1 MPGALDGYRII
12 DLTQNVAG
20 PLCTMILGD
29 EGAEVIKVEP
39 LDGGDHTRLAAR
51 RRAGFSAS
59 FLNNNRNKRSI
70 CIDLKAPQGV
80 ALVKHL
86 AAGADV
92 FIQNFRPGVVERLG
106 LGEAEI
112 RAAAPTIVYVSISGF
127 GEIGPYAQK
136 PVYDPVIQAYSG
148 LATVQAGSDEARP
161 RMLRTI
167 LPDKLTAIT
176 ASQAVTAALLAR
188 ERSGEGQ
195 HVRLSMLEAVLQFLW
210 ASDFGDQTLVGN
222 EPPRQ
227 EAASATDLV
236 YQTADGWITVAVQTN
251 AQWVA
256 LTRVLGR
263 AEWLDDPRFA
273 TPALR
278 QQNVDDRLRLTQEAL
293 ARDSSANWLD
303 RLTEAGVPCAPV
315 LTRNEVMRA
324 PQVEALGLVV
334 ETTHPKAGR
343 LRQTRPAARFSRT
356 PSEIRR
362 GAPGLGEDTDAILAE
377 LGCPPEE
384 VATLRAAGVINR
396 SDDR

>member
-1 MPGALDGYRII
+1 MPGALHGFKVI

-20 PLCTMILGD
+20 PLCTMILAD

-39 LDGGDHTRLAAR
+39 LDGGDHTRLSGQ
-51 RRAGFSAS
+51 RRAGFAAS

-70 CIDLKAPQGV
+70 CIDLKAPEGV
-80 ALVKHL
+80 ALVKRL
-86 AAGADV
+86 CAGADV
-92 FIQNFRPGVVERLG
+92 FMQNFRPGVVERLG
-106 LGEAEI
+106 LGEAEV
-112 RAAAPTIVYVSISGF
+112 RAASPRIVYVSVSGF
-127 GEIGPYAQK
+127 GEIGPYAGK

-188 ERSGEGQ
+188 ERTGEGQ

-210 ASDFGDQTLVGN
+210 ASDFGDQTFVGN
-222 EPPRQ
+222 EPARQ
-227 EAASATDLV
+227 EAASSTDLV
-236 YQTADGWITVAVQTN
+236 YETADGWITVAVQTN

-256 LTRVLGR
+256 LCGALGHP
-263 AEWLDDPRFA
+263 EWLDDPRFK

-278 QQNVDDRLRLTQEAL
+278 QQNVEDRLRLTQEAL
-293 ARDSSANWLD
+293 KAGASADLLD
-303 RLTEAGVPCAPV
+303 KLTRAQVPCAPV
-315 LTRNEVMRA
+315 LTRNQVMRA

-334 ETTHPKAGR
+334 ETQHHQAGK

-362 GAPGLGEDTDAILAE
+362 GGPALGEDTDAILTE
-377 LGCPPEE
+377 LGLS
-384 VATLRAAGVINR
+384 ATEIAALQAAGVVNAA
-396 SDDR
+396 

>member
-1 MPGALDGYRII
+1 MPGALHGFRVV

-20 PLCTMILGD
+20 PLCTMILAD

-39 LDGGDHTRLAAR
+39 LDGGDHTRLSGQ
-51 RRAGFSAS
+51 RRAGLAAS

-70 CIDLKAPQGV
+70 CIDLKAPEGI
-80 ALVKHL
+80 ALVKRL
-86 AAGADV
+86 CAGADV
-92 FIQNFRPGVVERLG
+92 FMQNFRPGVVERLG

-112 RAAAPTIVYVSISGF
+112 RAASPKIVYVSVSGF
-127 GEIGPYAQK
+127 GEIGPYAGK

-188 ERSGEGQ
+188 ERTGEGQ

-210 ASDFGDQTLVGN
+210 ASDFGDQTFVGD
-222 EPPRQ
+222 EPAKQ
-227 EAASATDLV
+227 EAASSTDLV
-236 YQTADGWITVAVQTN
+236 YETADGWITVAVQTN

-256 LTRVLGR
+256 LCGALDRK
-263 AEWLDDPRFA
+263 EWLDDPRFR

-278 QQNVDDRLRLTQEAL
+278 QQNVEDRLRLTQEAL
-293 ARDSSANWLD
+293 KAGKSADWLH
-303 RLTEAGVPCAPV
+303 RLTKAQVPCAPI
-315 LTRNEVMRA
+315 LTRNQVVRA

-334 ETTHPKAGR
+334 ETTHHKAGK

-362 GAPGLGEDTDAILAE
+362 GAPALGEDTGAILLE
-377 LGCPPEE
+377 LGLSAAEIAALRE
-384 VATLRAAGVINR
+384 VGVINAA
-396 SDDR
+396 

>member
-1 MPGALDGYRII
+1 MPGALHGFKIV

-20 PLCTMILGD
+20 PLCTMILAD
-29 EGAEVIKVEP
+29 EGAEVIKIEP
-39 LDGGDHTRLAAR
+39 LEGGDHTRLSGR
-51 RRAGFSAS
+51 RRAGLAAS

-70 CIDLKAPQGV
+70 CIDLKAPEGV
-80 ALVKHL
+80 ALVKRL
-86 AAGADV
+86 CAGADV
-92 FIQNFRPGVVERLG
+92 FMQNFRPGVVERLG

-112 RAAAPTIVYVSISGF
+112 REASPKIVYVSVSGF
-127 GEIGPYAQK
+127 GEIGPYAGK

-188 ERSGEGQ
+188 ERTGEGQ

-210 ASDFGDQTLVGN
+210 ASDFGDQTFVGD
-222 EPPRQ
+222 EPARQ
-227 EAASATDLV
+227 EAASSTDLV
-236 YQTADGWITVAVQTN
+236 YETADGWITVAVQTN

-256 LTRVLGR
+256 LCGALDRQ
-263 AEWLDDPRFA
+263 EWLDDPRFR

-278 QQNVDDRLRLTQEAL
+278 QQNVSHRLRLTQEAL
-293 ARDSSANWLD
+293 KAGNSGEWLD
-303 RLTEAGVPCAPV
+303 KLTKAQVPCAPV
-315 LTRNEVMRA
+315 LTRNQVMRA

-334 ETTHPKAGR
+334 ETQHHKAGK

-362 GAPGLGEDTDAILAE
+362 GAPALGEDTGAILAE
-377 LGCPPEE
+377 LGLSAAE
-384 VATLRAAGVINR
+384 VTALRQTGVINAA
-396 SDDR
+396 

>member
-1 MPGALDGYRII
+1 MPGALHGFKVV

-20 PLCTMILGD
+20 PLCTMILAD

-39 LDGGDHTRLAAR
+39 LDGGDHTRLSGQ
-51 RRAGFSAS
+51 RRAGLAAS

-70 CIDLKAPQGV
+70 CIDLKAPEGV
-80 ALVKHL
+80 ALVKRL
-86 AAGADV
+86 CEGADV
-92 FIQNFRPGVVERLG
+92 FMQNFRPGVVERLG

-112 RAAAPTIVYVSISGF
+112 RAASPKIVYVSVSGF
-127 GEIGPYAQK
+127 GEIGPYTGK

-148 LATVQAGSDEARP
+148 LATVQAGSDDARP

-210 ASDFGDQTLVGN
+210 ASDFGDQTFVGD
-222 EPPRQ
+222 EPARQ
-227 EAASATDLV
+227 EAASSTDLV
-236 YQTADGWITVAVQTN
+236 YETADGWITVAVQTN

-256 LTRVLGR
+256 LCGALDRP
-263 AEWLDDPRFA
+263 EWLDDPRFR

-293 ARDSSANWLD
+293 KPGNSADWLD
-303 RLTEAGVPCAPV
+303 RLTEAQVPCAPV
-315 LTRNEVMRA
+315 LTRNQVMRA

-334 ETTHPKAGR
+334 ETTHHKAGK

-362 GAPGLGEDTDAILAE
+362 GAPALGEDTGAILAE
-377 LGCPPEE
+377 LGLSAAE
-384 VATLRAAGVINR
+384 VAALCEAGVINAA
-396 SDDR
+396 

>member
-1 MPGALDGYRII
+1 MPGALHGFKVV

-20 PLCTMILGD
+20 PLCTMILAD

-39 LDGGDHTRLAAR
+39 LEGGDHTRLSGQ
-51 RRAGFSAS
+51 RRAGFAAS

-70 CIDLKAPQGV
+70 CIDLKAPEGV
-80 ALVKHL
+80 ALVKRL
-86 AAGADV
+86 CEGADV
-92 FIQNFRPGVVERLG
+92 FMQNFRPGVVERLG
-106 LGEAEI
+106 LGEAEV
-112 RAAAPTIVYVSISGF
+112 RAASPRIVYVSVSGF
-127 GEIGPYAQK
+127 GEIGPYAGK

-188 ERSGEGQ
+188 ERTGEGQ

-210 ASDFGDQTLVGN
+210 ASDFGDQTFVGD
-222 EPPRQ
+222 EPARQ
-227 EAASATDLV
+227 EAASSTDLV
-236 YQTADGWITVAVQTN
+236 YETADGWITVAVQTN

-256 LTRVLGR
+256 LTGALDRK
-263 AEWLDDPRFA
+263 EWLDDPRFR

-278 QQNVDDRLRLTQEAL
+278 QRNVNDRLRLTQEVLKTGNA
-293 ARDSSANWLD
+293 ADWLD
-303 RLTEAGVPCAPV
+303 RLTKAQVPCAPV
-315 LTRNEVMRA
+315 LTRNQVMRA

-334 ETTHPKAGR
+334 ETAHHKAGK

-362 GAPGLGEDTDAILAE
+362 GAPALGEDTGAILAE
-377 LGCPPEE
+377 LGLSAAEIGE
-384 VATLRAAGVINR
+384 LQAAGVVNA
-396 SDDR
+396 S

>member
-1 MPGALDGYRII
+1 MPGPLHGFRVV

-20 PLCTMILGD
+20 PLATMILGD
-29 EGAEVIKVEP
+29 QGAEIVKVEP
-39 LDGGDHTRLAAR
+39 LGGGDHTRLSGQ
-51 RRAGFSAS
+51 RRAGFAAS

-70 CIDLKAPQGV
+70 CIDLKAPDGI
-80 ALVKHL
+80 ALVKRL
-86 AAGADV
+86 CAGADV
-92 FIQNFRPGVVERLG
+92 FMQNFRPGVVERLG
-106 LGEAEI
+106 LGEAAI
-112 RAAAPTIVYVSISGF
+112 REVAPNIVYVSVSGF
-127 GEIGPYAQK
+127 GEIGPYAEK

-188 ERSGEGQ
+188 ERTGEGQ

-210 ASDFGDQTLVGN
+210 ASDFGDQTFVGD
-222 EPPRQ
+222 EPAKQ

-236 YQTADGWITVAVQTN
+236 YETADGWITVAVQTN

-256 LTRVLGR
+256 LAGALDRK
-263 AEWLDDPRFA
+263 EWLDDPRFK

-278 QQNVDDRLRLTQEAL
+278 QQNVSDRLRLTQEAL
-293 ARDSSANWLD
+293 KGGSSAQWLD
-303 RLTEAGVPCAPV
+303 RLTRAQVPCAPV
-315 LTRNEVMRA
+315 LTRNEVVRA

-334 ETTHPKAGR
+334 ETQHPKAGR

-362 GAPGLGEDTDAILAE
+362 GAPSLGEDTGAILAE
-377 LGCPPEE
+377 AGLSPAEI
-384 VATLRAAGVINR
+384 AALREAKVVNPAE
-396 SDDR
+396 

>member
-1 MPGALDGYRII
+1 MPGALHGFKIV

-20 PLCTMILGD
+20 PLCTMILAD

-39 LDGGDHTRLAAR
+39 LDGGDHTRLSGQ
-51 RRAGFSAS
+51 RRAGFAAS

-70 CIDLKAPQGV
+70 CIDLKAPEGV
-80 ALVKHL
+80 ALVRRL
-86 AAGADV
+86 CAGADV
-92 FIQNFRPGVVERLG
+92 FMQNFRPGVVERLG

-112 RAAAPTIVYVSISGF
+112 RAASPKIVYVSVSGF
-127 GEIGPYAQK
+127 GEVGPYAGK

-188 ERSGEGQ
+188 ERTGEGQ

-210 ASDFGDQTLVGN
+210 ASDFGDQTFVGD
-222 EPPRQ
+222 EPARQ
-227 EAASATDLV
+227 EAASSTDLV
-236 YQTADGWITVAVQTN
+236 YETADGWITVAVQTN

-256 LTRVLGR
+256 LCGALDRE
-263 AEWLDDPRFA
+263 EWLGDPRFR

-278 QQNVDDRLRLTQEAL
+278 QQNVNDRMRLTQEAL
-293 ARDSSANWLD
+293 KAGNSADWLD
-303 RLTEAGVPCAPV
+303 KLTKAQVPCAPV
-315 LTRNEVMRA
+315 LTRNQVMHA

-334 ETTHPKAGR
+334 ETMHHKAGK

-356 PSEIRR
+356 PSEICR
-362 GAPGLGEDTDAILAE
+362 GAPVLGEDTGAILAE
-377 LGCPPEE
+377 LGLSATE
-384 VATLRAAGVINR
+384 VAALREAGVINAA
-396 SDDR
+396 

>member
-1 MPGALDGYRII
+1 MPGPLHGFRVV

-20 PLCTMILGD
+20 PLATMILGD
-29 EGAEVIKVEP
+29 QGAEIVKVEP
-39 LDGGDHTRLAAR
+39 LGGGDHTRLSGQ
-51 RRAGFSAS
+51 RRAGFAAS

-70 CIDLKAPQGV
+70 CIDLKAPDGV
-80 ALVKHL
+80 ALVKRL
-86 AAGADV
+86 CAGADV
-92 FIQNFRPGVVERLG
+92 FMQNFRPGVVERLG
-106 LGEAEI
+106 LGEAAI
-112 RAAAPTIVYVSISGF
+112 REAAPNIVYVSVSGF
-127 GEIGPYAQK
+127 GEIGPYAEK

-188 ERSGEGQ
+188 ERTGEGQ

-210 ASDFGDQTLVGN
+210 ASDFGDQTFVGD
-222 EPPRQ
+222 EPAKQ

-236 YQTADGWITVAVQTN
+236 YETADGWITVAVQTN

-256 LTRVLGR
+256 LTGALDRK
-263 AEWLDDPRFA
+263 EWLDDPRFK

-278 QQNVDDRLRLTQEAL
+278 QQNVSDRLRLTQEAL
-293 ARDSSANWLD
+293 KGGSSAQWLD
-303 RLTEAGVPCAPV
+303 RLTRAQVPCAPV
-315 LTRNEVMRA
+315 LTRNEVVHA

-334 ETTHPKAGR
+334 ETQHPKAGR

-356 PSEIRR
+356 PSGIRR
-362 GAPGLGEDTDAILAE
+362 GAPSLGEDTGAILAE
-377 LGCPPEE
+377 AGLSPAEI
-384 VATLRAAGVINR
+384 AALREAKVVNPAE
-396 SDDR
+396 

>member
-1 MPGALDGYRII
+1 MPGALHGFKVV

-20 PLCTMILGD
+20 PLCTMILAD

-39 LDGGDHTRLAAR
+39 LEGGDHTRLSGQ
-51 RRAGFSAS
+51 RRAGLAAS

-70 CIDLKAPQGV
+70 CIDLKAPEGV
-80 ALVKHL
+80 ALVKRL
-86 AAGADV
+86 CAGADV
-92 FIQNFRPGVVERLG
+92 FMQNFRPGVVERLG

-112 RAAAPTIVYVSISGF
+112 RAASPRIVYVSVSGF
-127 GEIGPYAQK
+127 GEIGPYAGK

-188 ERSGEGQ
+188 ERTGEGQ

-210 ASDFGDQTLVGN
+210 ASDFGDQTFVGD
-222 EPPRQ
+222 EPARQ

-236 YQTADGWITVAVQTN
+236 YETADGWITVAVQTN

-256 LTRVLGR
+256 LTGALDRK
-263 AEWLDDPRFA
+263 EWLDDPRFR

-278 QQNVDDRLRLTQEAL
+278 QQNVDDRLRLTQEVL
-293 ARDSSANWLD
+293 KGGNSADWLD
-303 RLTEAGVPCAPV
+303 KLTKAQVPCAPV
-315 LTRNEVMRA
+315 LTRNQVMRA

-334 ETTHPKAGR
+334 ETAHHKAGK

-362 GAPGLGEDTDAILAE
+362 GAPALGEDTGPILAE
-377 LGCPPEE
+377 LGLSAAE
-384 VATLRAAGVINR
+384 VVALREAKIVN
-396 SDDR
+396 

>member
-1 MPGALDGYRII
+1 MPGPLHGFKVV

-20 PLCTMILGD
+20 PLATMILGD
-29 EGAEVIKVEP
+29 QGAEIVKVEP
-39 LDGGDHTRLAAR
+39 LDGGDHTRFSGQ
-51 RRAGFSAS
+51 RRAGFAAS

-70 CIDLKAPQGV
+70 CIDLKAPDGV
-80 ALVKHL
+80 ALVKRL
-86 AAGADV
+86 CAGADV
-92 FIQNFRPGVVERLG
+92 FMQNFRPGVVERLG
-106 LGEAEI
+106 LGEAAI
-112 RAAAPTIVYVSISGF
+112 REAAPNIVYVSVSGF
-127 GEIGPYAQK
+127 GEIGPYAEK

-188 ERSGEGQ
+188 ERTGEGQ

-210 ASDFGDQTLVGN
+210 ASDFGDQTFVGD
-222 EPPRQ
+222 EPAKQ

-236 YQTADGWITVAVQTN
+236 YETADGWITVAVQTN

-256 LTRVLGR
+256 LTGALDRK
-263 AEWLDDPRFA
+263 EWLDDPRFK

-278 QQNVDDRLRLTQEAL
+278 QQNVSDRLRLTQEAL
-293 ARDSSANWLD
+293 KGGSSAQWLD
-303 RLTEAGVPCAPV
+303 RLTRAQVPCAPV
-315 LTRNEVMRA
+315 LTRNEVVHA

-334 ETTHPKAGR
+334 ETQHPKAGR

-356 PSEIRR
+356 PSGIRR
-362 GAPGLGEDTDAILAE
+362 GAPSLGEDTGAILAE
-377 LGCPPEE
+377 AGLSPAEI
-384 VATLRAAGVINR
+384 AALREAKVVNPAE
-396 SDDR
+396 